1 MIAGEC
7 WYAARLDPEA
17 GLRAALVWQLD
28 ALPGEP
34 FNLLSAFSTH
44 LSSSNG
50 SGHLSDAT
58 TTAASR
64 FRGPLSQASHGV
76 DRTPDRRSPVRRGL
90 GSGYSRCDVVCRDLS
105 TFV

>member
-1 MIAGEC
+1 MIGGEC

-17 GLRAALVWQLD
+17 GLRAALVWLLD

-50 SGHLSDAT
+50 SGHVSDAT
-58 TTAASR
+58 TTAAPR
-64 FRGPLSQASHGV
+64 FRGPLSQAGRGV
-76 DRTPDRRSPVRRGL
+76 DRTPTEGRP
-90 GSGYSRCDVVCRDLS
+90 
-105 TFV
+105 